1 MPPSALRWQLTVARE
16 DHGPVAVFVVSGRLG
31 TLSAGDL
38 IEALAGSIA
47 TGARRVVL
55 DLSGVD
61 YLSSAGLLAL
71 DAVLGRLHMVDG
83 QLVICGITEP
93 VRIAFE
99 LSGLLAHFRETPS
112 RADALALLHS
122 DNVPSRS

>member
-1 MPPSALRWQLTVARE
+1 MPSTTLRWQLTVARE
-16 DHGPVAVFVVSGRLG
+16 DHHGIAVFAVSGRLG

-38 IEALAGSIA
+38 IEVLAGAIA
-47 TGARRVVL
+47 TGTRRIVL

-71 DAVLGRLHMVDG
+71 DAILGRLHMADG
-83 QLVICGITEP
+83 ELVLCGLTEP

-99 LSGLLAHFRETPS
+99 LSGLLTQFKETPS
-112 RADALALLHS
+112 RADALAACRET
-122 DNVPSRS
+122 D

>member
-1 MPPSALRWQLTVARE
+1 MAPSALRWQLTVARE
-16 DHGPVAVFVVSGRLG
+16 DHGAVVVFLVRGRLG

-47 TGARRVVL
+47 CGARRIVL

-83 QLVICGITEP
+83 ELVICGITEP

-99 LSGLLAHFRETPS
+99 LSGLLAHFREAPS
-112 RADALALLHS
+112 SADALALLDQNALPAS
-122 DNVPSRS
+122 